1 MTEIYEEITERA
13 RGGFLDRFLYFI
25 SFGHLGVQT
34 QVIKP
39 TTSRPLKEDLA
50 GVRRVELINKT
61 FQLGSL
67 APQIKERIVRDPK

>member
-13 RGGFLDRFLYFI
+13 RGGLLDRFLNFI

-34 QVIKP
+34 QVVKP

-50 GVRRVELINKT
+50 GVREVKLIGKT

-67 APQIKERIVRDPK
+67 EPRVRERFVRDPK